1 LEVKCLSA
9 ERKKGKMTVE
19 EAGRMGGEK
28 TSETHGPE
36 FYSEIGSKGGS
47 QRAKQH
53 EGTAEAEGKTSLEE
67 AGHRGGQRVKKLI
80 EEGKEREEE

>member
-1 LEVKCLSA
+1 MNEDK
-9 ERKKGKMTVE
+9 RKGKMTVE

-47 QRAKQH
+47 ERAKQH
-53 EGTAEAEGKTSLEE
+53 EGSAEAEGKTSLEE
-67 AGHRGGQRVKKLI
+67 AGHRGGQRVRRLI
-80 EEGKEREEE
+80 QAGKEHEGE

>member
-1 LEVKCLSA
+1 MGEGKN
-9 ERKKGKMTVE
+9 KGKMTVA

-28 TSETHGPE
+28 TAETHGPE

-53 EGTAEAEGKTSLEE
+53 EGSAAAEGKTSLEE
-67 AGHRGGQRVKKLI
+67 AGHRGGQRVRRLI
-80 EEGKEREEE
+80 EEGKEHEKE

>member
-1 LEVKCLSA
+1 MCLS
-9 ERKKGKMTVE
+9 ESRKKGKMTVA

-28 TSETHGPE
+28 TSETHGSE

-53 EGTAEAEGKTSLEE
+53 EGTLETRGKISLEE
-67 AGHRGGQRVKKLI
+67 AGHRGGQKVRKLI
-80 EEGKEREEE
+80 EEGKER

>member
-1 LEVKCLSA
+1 
-9 ERKKGKMTVE
+9 MTVA

-28 TSETHGPE
+28 TAETHGPE

-53 EGTAEAEGKTSLEE
+53 EGSIEARGKTSLEE
-67 AGHRGGQRVKKLI
+67 AGHRGGQKVRRLI
-80 EEGKEREEE
+80 QAGKQYEEE

>member
-1 LEVKCLSA
+1 MSD
-9 ERKKGKMTVE
+9 ERKKGKMTVA

-47 QRAKQH
+47 MRAKQH
-53 EGTAEAEGKTSLEE
+53 EGSPEAMGKTSLEE
-67 AGHRGGQRVKKLI
+67 AGHRGGQRVRRLI
-80 EEGKEREEE
+80 QAGKEHEEE

>member
-1 LEVKCLSA
+1 MGEGK
-9 ERKKGKMTVE
+9 RKGKMTVE

-53 EGTAEAEGKTSLEE
+53 EGSAEAEGKTSLEE
-67 AGHRGGQRVKKLI
+67 AGHRGGQRVRKLI
-80 EEGKEREEE
+80 AEGKEHEEE

>member
-1 LEVKCLSA
+1 MSET
-9 ERKKGKMTVE
+9 RKKGKMTVA

-28 TSETHGPE
+28 TAETHGPE

-53 EGTAEAEGKTSLEE
+53 EGTMEAIGKTSLEE
-67 AGHRGGQRVKKLI
+67 AGHRGGQKVRRLI
-80 EEGKEREEE
+80 EAGKEYERE